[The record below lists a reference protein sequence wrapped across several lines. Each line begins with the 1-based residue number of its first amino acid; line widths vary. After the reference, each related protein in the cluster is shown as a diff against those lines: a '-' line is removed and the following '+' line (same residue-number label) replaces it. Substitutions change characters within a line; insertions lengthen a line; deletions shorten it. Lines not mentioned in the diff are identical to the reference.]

1 MIRYVIY
8 AIDLA
13 FYLDITRTHIL
24 VFALSFLLPKA
35 RAPTLTL
42 LRRDASQQL
51 RPKAARG
58 RHPAGKY
65 NGRLLLLSIYY
76 ITDKDDNGLE

>member
-8 AIDLA
+8 AIDRA

-24 VFALSFLLPKA
+24 VLALSFLLPKA

-42 LRRDASQQL
+42 PPTRREPA
-51 RPKAARG
+51 AEARG
-58 RHPAGKY
+58 STRQAPGQKVQCAITIIIDS
-65 NGRLLLLSIYY
+65 LYY
-76 ITDKDDNGLE
+76 